1 MAVLCQVKE
10 SKLCKYFEDISA
22 KQKLGDGSQVFLDR
36 DGPAFQ
42 SLLNYLRN
50 GRGEMPVFDSTRD
63 QHMFFKEL
71 SFWGFPDA
79 EYLFNSKIKFPTE
92 LLDLFKLEPGE
103 VLPITKSAI
112 NDESS
117 LLAEEGSTNNMPTY
131 NVD

>member
-1 MAVLCQVKE
+1 
-10 SKLCKYFEDISA
+10 
-22 KQKLGDGSQVFLDR
+22 
-36 DGPAFQ
+36 
-42 SLLNYLRN
+42 
-50 GRGEMPVFDSTRD
+50 MPVFDSTRD

-79 EYLFNSKIKFPTE
+79 EYLFNTKIKFPTE

-103 VLPITKSAI
+103 VLPITKSLT
-112 NDESS
+112 NDETS